1 MTKVVFASFFFCLC
15 SISLCAQERGIKLW
29 VSGADTY
36 PTTLAYDIMDAS
48 GNRITADFVPLKDAK
63 TPVIIPVDLEGKF
76 GMVIY
81 EDSNENEE
89 LDMGVFGQP
98 TERYG
103 FSNGAWK
110 FLGRPEHAETLVAPK
125 GNWTELRMTLKSV
138 MDY

>member
-1 MTKVVFASFFFCLC
+1 MTKAVFTPILFCLL
-15 SISLCAQERGIKLW
+15 SASLCAQERGIKLW

-36 PTTLAYDIMDAS
+36 PTTLAYDIIDPS
-48 GNRITADFVPLKDAK
+48 GTRITADFVPLKDAN
-63 TPVIIPVDLEGKF
+63 TPVIIPVELTEMF
-76 GMVIY
+76 GVVIY
-81 EDSNENEE
+81 EDANQNEV
-89 LDMGVFGQP
+89 LDMGIFGQP

-110 FLGRPEHAETLVAPK
+110 FLGRPEHAETLVDPK